1 MSKNDIKNEFYATIR
16 EKKTANFH
24 FKPKP
29 LRFGHENLTRK
40 ELKAL
45 NGETKTYTFTSCHT
59 IQEFKKYPKDIQIE
73 FLKFLKKR
81 YENRMSYMAAF
92 LNTSRP
98 TLRSLLKSYGLYEE
112 VESIRLPHDKT
123 IELRARLKQDMGD
136 TPTGTDVNI
145 KEIDAKPKKQPKE
158 NKQEKQ
164 AKESKQPVLHAKE
177 ATAMLNLTYSGFIK
191 GEELKTKLEA
201 IASVIATGEYNV
213 DITITQKG

>member
-1 MSKNDIKNEFYATIR
+1 MSKNDIENEFYATIR

-59 IQEFKKYPKDIQIE
+59 IQEFKNYPKDIQIE

-112 VESIRLPHDKT
+112 VESIHLSYDK
-123 IELRARLKQDMGD
+123 INELRAKLKQDMGD
-136 TPTGTDVNI
+136 TPTGTDVNVN
-145 KEIDAKPKKQPKE
+145 KKDVKPKKQPKE
-158 NKQEKQ
+158 NKQ
-164 AKESKQPVLHAKE
+164 AKEPKSPVLHAKE
-177 ATAMLNLTYSGFIK
+177 TTAMLNLTYSGFIK

-201 IASVIATGEYNV
+201 IASVIATGEYDVN
-213 DITITQKG
+213 INITQKG

>member
-1 MSKNDIKNEFYATIR
+1 MSKNDIENEFYATIR

-59 IQEFKKYPKDIQIE
+59 IQEFKNYPKDIQIE

-92 LNTSRP
+92 LNTSRT
-98 TLRSLLKSYGLYEE
+98 TLRSLLKNYGLYEE
-112 VESIRLPHDKT
+112 VESIRLPYDKAV
-123 IELRARLKQDMGD
+123 ELKAKLKQDMGD
-136 TPTGTDVNI
+136 APIEKDVNV
-145 KEIDAKPKKQPKE
+145 KENKPKKQPKE
-158 NKQEKQ
+158 NKKEKQ
-164 AKESKQPVLHAKE
+164 AKEPEQPVLHAKE
-177 ATAMLNLTYSGFIK
+177 ATALLNLTYNGFIK
-191 GEELKTKLEA
+191 GEALKTKLEA

-213 DITITQKG
+213 NITITQKG

>member
-1 MSKNDIKNEFYATIR
+1 MSKNDIENEFYATIR

-59 IQEFKKYPKDIQIE
+59 IQEFKNYPKDIQIE

-112 VESIRLPHDKT
+112 VESIHLSYDK
-123 IELRARLKQDMGD
+123 INELRAKLKQDMGD
-136 TPTGTDVNI
+136 TPTGTDVNVN
-145 KEIDAKPKKQPKE
+145 KKDVKPKKQPKE
-158 NKQEKQ
+158 NKQ
-164 AKESKQPVLHAKE
+164 AKEPKSPVLHAKE
-177 ATAMLNLTYSGFIK
+177 ATALLNLTYNGFIK

>member
-1 MSKNDIKNEFYATIR
+1 MSKNDIENEFYATIR

-59 IQEFKKYPKDIQIE
+59 IQEFKNYPKDIQIE

-98 TLRSLLKSYGLYEE
+98 TLRSLLKNYGLYEE

-123 IELRARLKQDMGD
+123 VELKAKLKQDMGD
-136 TPTGTDVNI
+136 APIEKDVNV
-145 KEIDAKPKKQPKE
+145 KENDVKPKKQPKE
-158 NKQEKQ
+158 NKKEKQ
-164 AKESKQPVLHAKE
+164 AKEPEQPVLHAKE
-177 ATAMLNLTYSGFIK
+177 ATALLNLTYNGFIK
-191 GEELKTKLEA
+191 GEALKTKLEA

-213 DITITQKG
+213 NITITQKG